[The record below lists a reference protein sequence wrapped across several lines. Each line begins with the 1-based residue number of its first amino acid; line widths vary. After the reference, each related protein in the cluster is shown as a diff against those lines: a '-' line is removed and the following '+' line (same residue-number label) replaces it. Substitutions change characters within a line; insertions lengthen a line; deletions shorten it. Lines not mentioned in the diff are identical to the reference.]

1 MVQRYSR
8 IVRIFF
14 HKSKI
19 HLKRI
24 TLSVFSIS
32 LLILL
37 LILFLRTRSH
47 EIERGSYNLIIF
59 SVDTL
64 RQDHL
69 GCYGYSRNTSPNLDR
84 FSKESVLFENFISN
98 AYLTPLSQMSIF
110 KSQHPRDFI
119 RDTSPQ
125 SSTLMDALRSNG
137 YRNAAIGSSPEFSEY
152 LASRFRFPFSK
163 VLTNSFDHYF
173 IHDRDRDIPW
183 EAIHWLQNNKSELF
197 FLWIPVGTAL

>member
-1 MVQRYSR
+1 MEIHMVQRYSR

-173 IHDRDRDIPW
+173 IHDRDRDR
-183 EAIHWLQNNKSELF
+183 E
-197 FLWIPVGTAL
+197 TAC